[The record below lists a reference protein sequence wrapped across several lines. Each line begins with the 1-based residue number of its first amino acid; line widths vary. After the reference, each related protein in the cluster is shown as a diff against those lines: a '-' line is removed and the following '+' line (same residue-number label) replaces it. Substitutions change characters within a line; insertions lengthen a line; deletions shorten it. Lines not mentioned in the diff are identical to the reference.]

1 MPVPSIESVNG
12 TSASNIGDL
21 LQEGDFQKGIK
32 ITAFVFL
39 MLLSVL
45 GNALLIAVVYKNAN
59 QRMRTP
65 SNYFIFNMACADVL
79 LTVYTVP
86 VSSVSTAYSHQW
98 LITGVAGELL
108 CRLSQFIGQ
117 MSVLVSTGSL
127 LITALD
133 RFFLVFY
140 PLKRIIT
147 LRIARFL
154 IGLIWIFAIVFTV
167 PLFKMTTVV
176 EFKPDFHVCTFNFG
190 IISYVIIYL
199 LFCYPVLVLLPIIAI
214 ILIYV
219 AIGFKLK
226 HTIAPG
232 NQLPASNQHRREQM
246 NRKIL
251 TMLVTVVAVLIVCRF
266 PFILGI
272 MACFSGLKSFCSW
285 NFLFLGWFL
294 VCLNSGINPWI
305 YFILNEQ
312 FRQGAKLLLQK
323 LLPRCFK
330 VTNEVEMLEL
340 TGRQIKTHTSQTH
353 ESIHA
358 WSSRYSPGNK

>member
-86 VSSVSTAYSHQW
+86 VSIVSTAYSHQW

-127 LITALD
+127 LVTALD

-140 PLKRIIT
+140 PLKRMIT

-154 IGLIWIFAIVFTV
+154 ISLIWIFAIVFTV
-167 PLFKMTTVV
+167 PLFKMTTLV
-176 EFKPDFHVCTFNFG
+176 EFKPHLHVCSFNFG
-190 IISYVIIYL
+190 IIRNVIIYL

-214 ILIYV
+214 ILIYT
-219 AIGFKLK
+219 AIGFKRR
-226 HTIAPG
+226 HSIAPC
-232 NQLPASNQHRREQM
+232 NQLPSNQHRRVQM

-251 TMLVTVVAVLIVCRF
+251 AMLVTVVVVLIVCRF
-266 PFILGI
+266 PLIFGM
-272 MACFSGLKSFCSW
+272 MACFSGLKTACSW

-294 VCLNSGINPWI
+294 VCFNSGIDPWI
-305 YFILNEQ
+305 YFIFNEQ
-312 FRQGAKLLLQK
+312 FFQGAKLLLQK

-330 VTNEVEMLEL
+330 VTNEVVMLES
-340 TGRQIKTHTSQTH
+340 TGRQIKTHTPQTH
-353 ESIHA
+353 ESSHA
-358 WSSRYSPGNK
+358 CSSRYSPANK

>member
-1 MPVPSIESVNG
+1 MPAGPSIESVNS
-12 TSASNIGDL
+12 TSASDWS
-21 LQEGDFQKGIK
+21 QEGEFVKGMK

-39 MLLSVL
+39 MLLSML
-45 GNALLIAVVYKNAN
+45 GNVLLIAVVYKNAN

-86 VSSVSTAYSHQW
+86 DSIVDTAYSHQW

-117 MSVLVSTGSL
+117 MSVLVSTASL
-127 LITALD
+127 LVTALD

-154 IGLIWIFAIVFTV
+154 IGVIWIFAIVFTV
-167 PLFKMTTVV
+167 PLFKMTTLV
-176 EFKPDFHVCTFNFG
+176 EFKPDFQVCTFNFG
-190 IISYVIIYL
+190 IIGYVIIYL
-199 LFCYPVLVLLPIIAI
+199 LFCYPVVVLLPIIAI
-214 ILIYV
+214 ILIYA

-232 NQLPASNQHRREQM
+232 NQLPSNQHRREQM

-251 TMLVTVVAVLIVCRF
+251 AMLVTVVVVLIVCRF
-266 PFILGI
+266 PLIFGT
-272 MACFSGLKSFCSW
+272 MACFSGLNVVCSW
-285 NFLFLGWFL
+285 NSLFLGWFL
-294 VCLNSGINPWI
+294 VCFNSGINPWI
-305 YFILNEQ
+305 YFIFNEQ

-330 VTNEVEMLEL
+330 VTNEVEMLES

-353 ESIHA
+353 VSSHA
-358 WSSRYSPGNK
+358 WSSRYSPPNK

>member
-1 MPVPSIESVNG
+1 
-12 TSASNIGDL
+12 
-21 LQEGDFQKGIK
+21 
-32 ITAFVFL
+32 
-39 MLLSVL
+39 MLLSML

-127 LITALD
+127 LMTALD

-167 PLFKMTTVV
+167 PLFKMTTLV
-176 EFKPDFHVCTFNFG
+176 EFKPDLHVCSFNFG
-190 IISYVIIYL
+190 IIRNVIIYL

-214 ILIYV
+214 ILIYT
-219 AIGFKLK
+219 ATGFPQPTPVKS
-226 HTIAPG
+226 TSTGTDEPQA
-232 NQLPASNQHRREQM
+232 
-246 NRKIL
+246 
-251 TMLVTVVAVLIVCRF
+251 MLVTVVAVLIVCRF
-266 PFILGI
+266 PLIFGT
-272 MACFSGLKSFCSW
+272 MACFSGLKTACSW
-285 NFLFLGWFL
+285 NFLLVGWFL
-294 VCLNSGINPWI
+294 VCFNSEINPRI

-312 FRQGAKLLLQK
+312 FFQGANIFFRPKRK
-323 LLPRCFK
+323 NHF
-330 VTNEVEMLEL
+330 V
-340 TGRQIKTHTSQTH
+340 IS
-353 ESIHA
+353 
-358 WSSRYSPGNK
+358 

>member
-86 VSSVSTAYSHQW
+86 VSSVSTVYSHQW

-127 LITALD
+127 LMTALD

-167 PLFKMTTVV
+167 PLFKMTTLV

-266 PFILGI
+266 PFILGM
-272 MACFSGLKSFCSW
+272 MACFSGLKAFCSW

-294 VCLNSGINPWI
+294 VCFNSGINPWI
-305 YFILNEQ
+305 YFIFNEQ

-330 VTNEVEMLEL
+330 VTNEVETLEL
-340 TGRQIKTHTSQTH
+340 TGHQIKPHTSQTH
-353 ESIHA
+353 ESSHA
-358 WSSRYSPGNK
+358 WSSRYSLGNK

>member
-32 ITAFVFL
+32 IIAFVFL
-39 MLLSVL
+39 MLLSML

-79 LTVYTVP
+79 LTVYAVP
-86 VSSVSTAYSHQW
+86 DSIVDTAYSHQW

-117 MSVLVSTGSL
+117 MSVLVSTASL
-127 LITALD
+127 LVTALD

-154 IGLIWIFAIVFTV
+154 IGVIWIFAIVFTV
-167 PLFKMTTVV
+167 PLFKMTTLV
-176 EFKPDFHVCTFNFG
+176 EFKPDLHVCSFNFG
-190 IISYVIIYL
+190 IIRNVIIYL

-214 ILIYV
+214 ILIYT

-232 NQLPASNQHRREQM
+232 NQLPSNQHRREQM

-266 PFILGI
+266 PFILGM
-272 MACFSGLKSFCSW
+272 MACFCGLKAFCSW

-294 VCLNSGINPWI
+294 VCFNSGINPWI
-305 YFILNEQ
+305 YFIFNEQ

-353 ESIHA
+353 ESSHA
-358 WSSRYSPGNK
+358 WSSRYSLGNK

>member
-1 MPVPSIESVNG
+1 MPGRSIESVNS
-12 TSASNIGDL
+12 TSAWNVGDWS
-21 LQEGDFQKGIK
+21 QEGDFVKGTK

-39 MLLSVL
+39 MLLSML
-45 GNALLIAVVYKNAN
+45 GNALLITVVYKNAN

-65 SNYFIFNMACADVL
+65 NNYFILNMACADVL
-79 LTVYTVP
+79 HQSDMPFPSALSTLHVAT
-86 VSSVSTAYSHQW
+86 SSYLW

-117 MSVLVSTGSL
+117 TSVLVSTASL
-127 LITALD
+127 LVTALD

-154 IGLIWIFAIVFTV
+154 IGVIWIFAIVFTV
-167 PLFKMTTVV
+167 PLFKMTTLV

-214 ILIYV
+214 ILIYS
-219 AIGFKLK
+219 AIGFKRR
-226 HTIAPG
+226 HPIAPR
-232 NQLPASNQHRREQM
+232 NQLPSNQHRRVQM

-251 TMLVTVVAVLIVCRF
+251 AMLVTVVAVLIVCRF
-266 PFILGI
+266 PLIFIGT
-272 MACFSGLKSFCSW
+272 MACFSGLKTACSW

-294 VCLNSGINPWI
+294 VCFNSGINPRI

-312 FRQGAKLLLQK
+312 FFQGANIFFRPKRK
-323 LLPRCFK
+323 NHF
-330 VTNEVEMLEL
+330 V
-340 TGRQIKTHTSQTH
+340 IS
-353 ESIHA
+353 
-358 WSSRYSPGNK
+358 